1 MKLYY
6 LDDSKF
12 DRMAFTRLMRSF
24 EGLDYEVVES
34 FSELEEKYL
43 NEKRGILIR
52 DCHLPGEPNNVLDFS
67 ATYFVSGSRPTES
80 MRSELGISDDFF
92 FLKPLNEDNLNRVI
106 YSNSEKGE
114 LFELDFIQ
122 ELSGGDEEFEKELIS
137 IFINEVPVQ
146 CAQLKQA
153 LDEEDQSLV
162 AEVLHALRTK
172 IRTFGIENVDMIAEE
187 IEYKAKENAIED
199 WEKAG
204 KDIESIVWDLES
216 VVTKMKELL

>member
-12 DRMAFTRLMRSF
+12 DRMAFSRLMRSF
-24 EGLDYEVVES
+24 DGIEYEVVES
-34 FSELEEKYL
+34 FSELEEKFL
-43 NEKRGILIR
+43 NDKHGILIR
-52 DCHLPGEPNNVLDFS
+52 DCHLPGQTNKDLGFS

-80 MRSELGISDDFF
+80 MRSELGITDDFF
-92 FLKPLNEDNLNRVI
+92 FLKPLNEDTLNRII
-106 YSNSEKGE
+106 YANSEKTE

-122 ELSGGDEEFEKELIS
+122 ELSEGDEEFEKELIS
-137 IFINEVPVQ
+137 IFINEVPKQ
-146 CAQLKQA
+146 CTRLEQA
-153 LDEEDQSLV
+153 LNGKDQHTV

-172 IRTFGIENVDMIAEE
+172 IRTFGIENVDLIVEE

-199 WEKAG
+199 WNKAG
-204 KDIESIVWDLES
+204 KDIESIVRDLES